1 MAGIKEN
8 KMKVYKVY
16 RKYGNGTV
24 TYRTFFSREDAE
36 NFAKVFPSM
45 EIEEKETEEFNNL
58 RWI

>member
-1 MAGIKEN
+1 
-8 KMKVYKVY
+8 MKVYIVY